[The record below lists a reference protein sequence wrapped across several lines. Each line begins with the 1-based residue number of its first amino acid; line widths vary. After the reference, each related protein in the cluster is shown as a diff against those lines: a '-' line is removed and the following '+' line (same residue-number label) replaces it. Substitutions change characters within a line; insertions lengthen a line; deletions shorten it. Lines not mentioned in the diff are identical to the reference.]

1 MTWELYE
8 VWAADDDGHE
18 ELIDTTKSHKEA
30 KALAKKALEEG
41 AVSSWINRDTGAG
54 DFEEVERYENG

>member
-30 KALAKKALEEG
+30 KALAKKALGEG
-41 AVSSWINRDTGAG
+41 AVASWINRETGEG